1 MSDLKTTK
9 LASISKAIIYTMPIY
24 LGYVPIG
31 FAYGVLALKTGLSP
45 VNTILMS
52 IIVFAGSAQFVA
64 VGLFAL
70 GLTPISVIVTT
81 FIVNLR
87 HLLMSASLSMFFKNW
102 NKLQKALFSF
112 HLTDETF
119 VLHSVKFPKSKY
131 SKTEIFT
138 TNITTQLSWVIGT
151 ILGVLASELITDIKP
166 FALDYA
172 LAAMFMGLLIIQL
185 KNYFQLLVAIFSGFL
200 AVWFLLLGL
209 DKWNVILA
217 IIFSAT
223 VGVLVEEWIK
233 N

>member
-1 MSDLKTTK
+1 M
-9 LASISKAIIYTMPIY
+9 IYTMPIY

-70 GLTPISVIVTT
+70 GLTPVSVIMTT

-87 HLLMSASLSMFFKNW
+87 HLLMSASLSVFFKNW
-102 NKLQKALFSF
+102 NNIQKALFSF

-119 VLHSVKFPKSKY
+119 VLHSVKFPKRNY

-138 TNITTQLSWVIGT
+138 TNISTQISWIFGT
-151 ILGVLASELITDIKP
+151 VLGVLASELITDIKP

-172 LAAMFMGLLIIQL
+172 LATMFMGLLIIQL
-185 KNYFQLLVAIFSGFL
+185 KNYIQLFVAIISGTL
-200 AVWFLLLGL
+200 AVWFLLAGL

-217 IIFSAT
+217 IIISAT
-223 VGVLVEEWIK
+223 IGVLVEEWIK
-233 N
+233 K